1 MSLEQSDNLTVDQAQ
16 TLDSGE
22 AELPAAIQPW
32 TTWKRLR
39 RNFTAI
45 FSIGILAI
53 LTLCALAA
61 PLLSNNAPLTID
73 PAHRLRAPGVEG
85 HLFGTDFL
93 GRDVFAIV
101 LFGGRTTLLVGLLV
115 TAISMSIAA
124 VLGLLSGFY
133 PKVDAVLMRV
143 VDGFM
148 SFPSIVLA
156 TAAAGYFG
164 PSVATVVLALT
175 IVLIWPSLRIVRGSA
190 LVARELLMVEA
201 GRSVGVPESRILWKY
216 VFPIVRAPILVQTS
230 FIFSAAVLGEAALSF
245 IGLGVDSKTVSWG
258 SALTEARN
266 YIQNAWWIAVFPGI
280 ALVLTILALNLL
292 GDALRDILDPRLARR

>member
-1 MSLEQSDNLTVDQAQ
+1 MSLEQSDSLVVETLADSSGPPESAAVQARTVW
-16 TLDSGE
+16 G
-22 AELPAAIQPW
+22 
-32 TTWKRLR
+32 RFR
-39 RNFTAI
+39 RSPTAVI
-45 FSIGILAI
+45 SVAILALI
-53 LTLCALAA
+53 TIGSFAA
-61 PLLSNNAPLTID
+61 PLITTINPLTII
-73 PAHRLRAPGVEG
+73 PAQRLQSPRAG
-85 HLFGTDFL
+85 HILGTDYL

-101 LFGGRTTLLVGLLV
+101 LYGGQTSLLVGVIV
-115 TAISMSIAA
+115 TSLSMTIAA

-133 PKVDAVLMRV
+133 HKIDVVLMRV
-143 VDGFM
+143 VDGLM
-148 SFPSIVLA
+148 SFPGIVLA

-164 PSVATVVLALT
+164 PSFGTVVLALT

-201 GRSVGVPESRILWKY
+201 GRSVGVPERRILAKY

-230 FIFSAAVLGEAALSF
+230 FIFSAAVLGEAGLSF
-245 IGLGVDSKTVSWG
+245 IGLGVGSKTVSWG

-266 YIQNAWWIAVFPGI
+266 YLQNAWWIAVFPGV